1 MSLYQKLVRNAWK
14 SGEYKAKEGA
24 IGDGRGDA
32 ADLRSL
38 LRSKMEWV
46 VEREAYQ
53 FREAEIQPKGY
64 EKSYEK
70 SYEKGYEKS
79 CEKGCEKER
88 HRMKL
93 AQYVKF
99 REEKF
104 GGVLFETR
112 SEKVF
117 TLSPTGSA
125 IVKEIVAG
133 GTGMEISSRLK
144 AAYED
149 KNTAIEKEVAD
160 FISSLKEKGLV
171 TE

>member
-1 MSLYQKLVRNAWK
+1 MSSLYQKLVRNAWK
-14 SGEYKAKEGA
+14 SGEYKAKKGGKGEAG
-24 IGDGRGDA
+24 GDA
-32 ADLRSL
+32 ANLRSL

-46 VEREAYQ
+46 VEREAHE
-53 FREAEIQPKGY
+53 FKEAEIQT
-64 EKSYEK
+64 
-70 SYEKGYEKS
+70 
-79 CEKGCEKER
+79 KER
-88 HRMKL
+88 HTMKL
-93 AQYVKF
+93 AQYVKY

-133 GTGMEISSRLK
+133 GTHKEISRRLK
-144 AAYED
+144 TAYED
-149 KNTAIEKEVAD
+149 KNAAIEKEVAD
-160 FISSLKEKGLV
+160 FINSLKDKGLV